1 MGNMKFKKKNFFHH
15 RLSFKTGFSHIEFYF
30 VLQINIDHFCEIGT
44 WKFELIFNKSW
55 TSRDKMGFD
64 EPLPADADV
73 YRERTLT
80 GKIALVVLVVMIV
93 FVTTSFVTTN
103 WLEGDP
109 KFYGTKFEKLGL
121 WVHCFRS
128 LPDYNDLKHERF
140 YAGCR
145 WIFNPFTEGYAEI
158 RTYIVPR
165 KSICEDLN
173 ISVILENSFI
183 IYNLKK
189 RWLVSEHGYLFH

>member
-1 MGNMKFKKKNFFHH
+1 
-15 RLSFKTGFSHIEFYF
+15 
-30 VLQINIDHFCEIGT
+30 
-44 WKFELIFNKSW
+44 
-55 TSRDKMGFD
+55 MGFE

-73 YRERTLT
+73 HRERTLT
-80 GKIALVVLVVMIV
+80 GKIALAVLVVMII

-128 LPDYNDLKHERF
+128 LPDYNDLDHRRF

-165 KSICEDLN
+165 KFSKFGKIICVQYPDLFYSN
-173 ISVILENSFI
+173 GIDLIIFNLIL
-183 IYNLKK
+183 
-189 RWLVSEHGYLFH
+189 

>member
-1 MGNMKFKKKNFFHH
+1 
-15 RLSFKTGFSHIEFYF
+15 
-30 VLQINIDHFCEIGT
+30 
-44 WKFELIFNKSW
+44 
-55 TSRDKMGFD
+55 MGFD

-173 ISVILENSFI
+173 ILVILENSFI

>member
-1 MGNMKFKKKNFFHH
+1 V
-15 RLSFKTGFSHIEFYF
+15 I
-30 VLQINIDHFCEIGT
+30 
-44 WKFELIFNKSW
+44 
-55 TSRDKMGFD
+55 KMGFD

-73 YRERTLT
+73 HRERTLT

-165 KSICEDLN
+165 KSICEELN
-173 ISVILENSFI
+173 I
-183 IYNLKK
+183 
-189 RWLVSEHGYLFH
+189 LVSFRKIHL